1 MGALSDS
8 SRNHI
13 IPLDFASVQ
22 TVPESHVWSESDDE
36 YRCPP
41 GVRSGTADPC
51 LSVPV
56 INLWDPNASE
66 LIFEACE
73 KWGVFQL
80 TGHGIPAKLMEE
92 VESKTQRLFSLPV
105 DQKLK
110 VLRSPGGGTGYGRAV
125 ISPFF
130 PKHMWHEGFT
140 IRGPPADHAKQL
152 WPHDFEEFCETMDD
166 YQKQM
171 KALIEQLIHI
181 ILKSLNINPQQL
193 NWLKSHCSGHETST
207 TPGTALQLNSYP
219 PCPNPNRTMGLAQ
232 HTDTSLITILQAQ
245 TSGLQIFR
253 DDVGWISV
261 QPVRGALTVN
271 IGDFL
276 HVLSNGRIVSV
287 LHRVVVNPVQRFS
300 VAYFYAPPSDFV
312 VSPLLSKALG
322 DSGQGTVARY
332 RTVTAKEFID
342 MKGKHLDRALS
353 LIKT

>member
-1 MGALSDS
+1 MGALTADS

-13 IPLDFASVQ
+13 VPLDFASVQ
-22 TVPESHVWSESDDE
+22 TVPESHVWFESDDE
-36 YRCPP
+36 YRCPS
-41 GVRSGTADPC
+41 RSTADPC
-51 LSVPV
+51 LSVP
-56 INLWDPNASE
+56 IIDLWDPNATH

-92 VESKTQRLFSLPV
+92 VEDKTQRLFSLPV

-110 VLRSPGGGTGYGRAV
+110 VLRSPGAGTGYGRAM

-140 IRGPPADHAKQL
+140 IMGSAADHAKHL
-152 WPHDFEEFCETMDD
+152 WPHDYEEFCVTMDE

-181 ILKSLNINPQQL
+181 ILKSLNISSQKL
-193 NWLKSHCSGHETST
+193 SWLKSQCSGHCTST

-219 PCPNPNRTMGLAQ
+219 PCPNPNRAMGLAQ
-232 HTDTSLITILQAQ
+232 HTDTSLVTILQAQ

-276 HVLSNGRIVSV
+276 HILSNGRFVNV
-287 LHRVVVNPVQRFS
+287 LHRVVVNSIQRFS
-300 VAYFYAPPSDFV
+300 AAYFYGPPSDFL
-312 VSPLLSKALG
+312 VSPLLSETLC
-322 DSGQGTVARY
+322 DSEEAVARY
-332 RTVTAKEFID
+332 RSVTAKEFIG
-342 MKGKHLDRALS
+342 MKAKHLDRTLS
-353 LIKT
+353 LHKT